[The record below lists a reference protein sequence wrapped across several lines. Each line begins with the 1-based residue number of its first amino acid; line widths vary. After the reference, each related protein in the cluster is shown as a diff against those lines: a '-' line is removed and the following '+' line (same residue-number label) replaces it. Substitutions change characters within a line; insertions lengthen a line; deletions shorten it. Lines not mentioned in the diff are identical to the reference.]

1 MTTEA
6 SRENPERG
14 LPGNLR
20 VTALAAVLA
29 GAAGSE
35 GLMLFVGRHNSSRT
49 LLVLFTL
56 WVLSPFM
63 ALLLANAVSPRW
75 PVLTRA
81 TLYGAMLAL
90 ATGSLIIYGYV
101 ALHPPKAQAAFV
113 FVVVP
118 PASWLVLATALS
130 IAALAS
136 RARSR
141 QK

>member
-1 MTTEA
+1 
-6 SRENPERG
+6 
-14 LPGNLR
+14 
-20 VTALAAVLA
+20 
-29 GAAGSE
+29 
-35 GLMLFVGRHNSSRT
+35 
-49 LLVLFTL
+49 
-56 WVLSPFM
+56 M

-113 FVVVP
+113 FP
-118 PASWLVLATALS
+118 LFCSPASWLVLATALS